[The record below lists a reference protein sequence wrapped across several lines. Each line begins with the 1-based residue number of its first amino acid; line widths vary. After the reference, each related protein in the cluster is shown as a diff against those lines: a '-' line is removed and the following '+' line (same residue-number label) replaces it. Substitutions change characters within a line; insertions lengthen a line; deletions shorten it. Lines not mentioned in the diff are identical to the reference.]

1 MIVRNEELCLQA
13 CLDSARDL
21 VSEIVVVDTGS
32 TDATRQI
39 ALRNGATVLPFDFR
53 HVDFAAARNYAVAE
67 ATGEWILALDADE
80 TLHCE
85 SLPLI
90 ETLLA
95 RNDNAGYYVERHN
108 HAAGKPEPAI
118 DHAVRLFPNRPGY
131 IYRGRVH
138 ETIDASILAG
148 GGCLRT
154 SNIRIDHR
162 FSPDPESRRRRN
174 RWYIDILMEELAAD
188 PTDHS
193 RLDFLAAEFHQLGLF
208 SEASFV
214 AEWIAR
220 VRPLDPRAHLNAG
233 IYHLMFCPDFAQA
246 RADFNRALELKPGYP
261 EALSF
266 LQTLDERMT
275 RSQFAAVGQ
284 PGDGEEHLIPAFRR

>member
-1 MIVRNEELCLQA
+1 MIVRNEELRLQA

-21 VSEIVVVDTGS
+21 VNEILVVDTGS
-32 TDATRQI
+32 TDATQQI
-39 ALRNGATVLPFDFR
+39 ALRNGATVLPFDFQ
-53 HVDFAAARNYAVAE
+53 HVDFASARNYAIAR

-80 TLHCE
+80 TLHSE

-90 ETLLA
+90 ETLVN

-108 HAAGKPEPAI
+108 HAAGKSEPAI

-131 IYRGRVH
+131 MYKGRVH

-148 GGCLRT
+148 GGCLHV
-154 SNIRIDHR
+154 SNIRIDHH

-174 RWYIDILMEELAAD
+174 RWYIGILMEELAAD
-188 PTDHS
+188 PTDYS

-208 SEASFV
+208 REATCV
-214 AEWIAR
+214 AEGIAR

-233 IYHLMFCPDFAQA
+233 VYHLMFCPDFDQA

-266 LQTLDERMT
+266 LNTLEERMV
-275 RSQFAAVGQ
+275 RS
-284 PGDGEEHLIPAFRR
+284 PSH